1 MNDKSSVAVGGVDD
15 GRPLLGQNRLILALL
30 GQHCRDAGLLKRDR
44 SFLTASAASAATR
57 SRPAAA
63 AAAAAAP
70 ATLGLAG
77 LVILV
82 TVVEAV
88 DRGKKTKLVNL
99 VNEEHHS
106 DPNTAGKI

>member
-1 MNDKSSVAVGGVDD
+1 MNDKSSFAVGGVDD
-15 GRPLLGQNRLILALL
+15 GRPLLGQNRLVLALL

-63 AAAAAAP
+63 AAAAAP
-70 ATLGLAG
+70 ATLGLGG

-82 TVVEAV
+82 TVVEAS
-88 DRGKKTKLVNL
+88 DGGKKTKLVNL
-99 VNEEHHS
+99 VNE
-106 DPNTAGKI
+106 

>member
-15 GRPLLGQNRLILALL
+15 GRSLLGQNRLVLALL

-57 SRPAAA
+57 SRPA

-106 DPNTAGKI
+106 DPNTAGKF

>member
-57 SRPAAA
+57 SRPAT
-63 AAAAAAP
+63 AAAAAP

>member
-63 AAAAAAP
+63 AAAP

>member
-15 GRPLLGQNRLILALL
+15 GRPLLGQNRLVLALL

-44 SFLTASAASAATR
+44 SFLAASAASAATR
-57 SRPAAA
+57 SRPAT
-63 AAAAAAP
+63 AAAAAP

-82 TVVEAV
+82 TVVEAS
-88 DRGKKTKLVNL
+88 DGGKKTKLVNL
-99 VNEEHHS
+99 VIE
-106 DPNTAGKI
+106 

>member
-63 AAAAAAP
+63 AAAAP

-82 TVVEAV
+82 TVVEAS
-88 DRGKKTKLVNL
+88 DGGKKTKLVNL
-99 VNEEHHS
+99 VNE
-106 DPNTAGKI
+106 

>member
-15 GRPLLGQNRLILALL
+15 GRPLLGQNRLVLALL

-63 AAAAAAP
+63 AAAAP

-82 TVVEAV
+82 TVVEAS
-88 DRGKKTKLVNL
+88 DGGKKTKLVNL
-99 VNEEHHS
+99 VIE
-106 DPNTAGKI
+106 

>member
-63 AAAAAAP
+63 AAAAP

-106 DPNTAGKI
+106 DPNTAGKF

>member
-15 GRPLLGQNRLILALL
+15 GRPLLGQNRLVLALL

-63 AAAAAAP
+63 AAAAP

-88 DRGKKTKLVNL
+88 CRQRKK
-99 VNEEHHS
+99 
-106 DPNTAGKI
+106 DTAG